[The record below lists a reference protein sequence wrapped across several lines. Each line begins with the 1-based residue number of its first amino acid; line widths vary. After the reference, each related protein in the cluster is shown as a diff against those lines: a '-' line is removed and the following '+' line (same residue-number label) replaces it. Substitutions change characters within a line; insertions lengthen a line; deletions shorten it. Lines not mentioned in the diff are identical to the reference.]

1 MRWVTIALAIGLLI
15 VQADLWFSRLGWPDV
30 WIMRRTLEAQQRN
43 NEAARARNERLAAE
57 VADLDQGTEM
67 IEEQARRDLGM
78 IRADE
83 ILIKLPTTS
92 SKTPAVAASG
102 SASTAGARPVASTVS
117 SPVASP
123 APSSVASSVASS
135 VTSPLSTP
143 APGAALAG
151 GAAAAPP
158 R

>member
-15 VQADLWFSRLGWPDV
+15 VQADLWFSRLGWPEV
-30 WIMRRTLEAQQRN
+30 WIMRRTLESQQRE

-78 IRADE
+78 VKPDE
-83 ILIKLPTTS
+83 ILIKLPPTG
-92 SKTPAVAASG
+92 AA
-102 SASTAGARPVASTVS
+102 T
-117 SPVASP
+117 SP
-123 APSSVASSVASS
+123 AP
-135 VTSPLSTP
+135 
-143 APGAALAG
+143 
-151 GAAAAPP
+151 

>member
-30 WIMRRTLEAQQRN
+30 WIMRRTLEAQQRE

-83 ILIKLPTTS
+83 ILIKLPTTPPRPS
-92 SKTPAVAASG
+92 H
-102 SASTAGARPVASTVS
+102 SASSGP
-117 SPVASP
+117 
-123 APSSVASSVASS
+123 
-135 VTSPLSTP
+135 
-143 APGAALAG
+143 
-151 GAAAAPP
+151 AAAPT